1 LEGAGNQFEAAHPAY
16 SQTVAHQMKLEV
28 VEEEEGVDLLLQ

>member
-28 VEEEEGVDLLLQ
+28 VEEEGVDLLLQ